1 MTIGF
6 WSIKRY
12 KKTILLLLLIKMNL
26 KRSKKYSNR
35 ILLEIFTAVSA
46 NFGPS
51 SVCPAVVVDDDGSVT
66 PSASI
71 NGFFCLSRTSNG
83 DCFSG

>member
-1 MTIGF
+1 MH
-6 WSIKRY
+6 
-12 KKTILLLLLIKMNL
+12 L
-26 KRSKKYSNR
+26 KRSKKYENR
-35 ILLEIFTAVSA
+35 IRLEIFTAVSA

-51 SVCPAVVVDDDGSVT
+51 SVCPVVDGDCSVT